1 MFPSPWIQVAEVGP
15 ADLKRRAVASRS
27 CFLALPLP
35 RSHLVSGTKLGPADT
50 PGPTQ
55 ENHLPIHSV
64 IDPQVPAVCQ
74 ESEIQTGQGSA
85 CPRELVETH
94 HTSQSDSVDKHRGE
108 GEGRGESEGQ
118 GGAWERW
125 PAMFRP
131 TAPQEAERHSE
142 ETQPPP
148 RRAREPHIARHDRRL
163 RAHTYWRGTEAL
175 CRRKVFWECPWGPE
189 KEPGTSLERPTR
201 HSKQRQLSFIE
212 HLLCAGDN
220 NSKRF
225 MCTFFVL
232 CSCPMKP

>member
-1 MFPSPWIQVAEVGP
+1 MGP
-15 ADLKRRAVASRS
+15 ADLKRRAAASRS

-50 PGPTQ
+50 PEPTQ

-85 CPRELVETH
+85 CPGELVETR
-94 HTSQSDSVDKHRGE
+94 HTPQSDSVNKHRGE
-108 GEGRGESEGQ
+108 GEGQR
-118 GGAWERW
+118 GAWEKQ

-148 RRAREPHIARHDRRL
+148 GRAREPHIARHDRRL
-163 RAHTYWRGTEAL
+163 GAHTYWRGAEAL

-201 HSKQRQLSFIE
+201 RSKQQRLSFIE
-212 HLLCAGDN
+212 HLHVLGITILSTSCVLFCPLLMPYEAMTIIIPIC
-220 NSKRF
+220 RF
-225 MCTFFVL
+225 
-232 CSCPMKP
+232 KN